1 MQWCNEYRNWWRQ
14 SIDVFTQTSYERHL
28 VVIMTPLY
36 KLLFFFRKSLR
47 SWRNIEK
54 EKGKNKKYSP
64 RPYTPPPP
72 KKKPNNPKKPKQLC
86 TTKYRLNRNVF
97 ISFHRIY
104 NYCIINLWRK
114 VICIFMQ
121 YDILGVIA
129 TPEAKNITFL
139 ASTTVS

>member
-1 MQWCNEYRNWWRQ
+1 
-14 SIDVFTQTSYERHL
+14 
-28 VVIMTPLY
+28 MTPKY
-36 KLLFFFRKSLR
+36 WRIYTNKLWKAFSGHNDAIISIIICLGNHFDLDVILKKK
-47 SWRNIEK
+47 K
-54 EKGKNKKYSP
+54 EKTKNTPPAHIPPHKKNKEN
-64 RPYTPPPP
+64 
-72 KKKPNNPKKPKQLC
+72 NNPKKPKQLC
-86 TTKYRLNRNVF
+86 TTKYHLYRNVF

-139 ASTTVS
+139 ASTTFR